1 MEPIFPLHED
11 HVSRF
16 CGLPVCIVTKDG
28 KRHVGVLSNC
38 RGGRVMLNGD
48 PSHHSGPNAYLD
60 HHDSSE
66 LAKTKRKQHKKTKSI
81 RARGAAASSNEGL
94 RLRRLRIRRRLR
106 LQSLGNSVCNR
117 SLAHSVPVFA
127 AVMTAC
133 SIGRLPAQRGPDRI
147 NDFVCA
153 GRHQSP
159 PSAGYFLYCIREEAI

>member
-66 LAKTKRKQHKKTKSI
+66 LAKNKKGKQHKKNKKAYAQEEQQQVQTKDYGYDDYGYGGGYGYNPWGTAFAI
-81 RARGAAASSNEGL
+81 DL
-94 RLRRLRIRRRLR
+94 
-106 LQSLGNSVCNR
+106 SLI
-117 SLAHSVPVFA
+117 A
-127 AVMTAC
+127 
-133 SIGRLPAQRGPDRI
+133 
-147 NDFVCA
+147 
-153 GRHQSP
+153 
-159 PSAGYFLYCIREEAI
+159 FLFLLL